1 MNGEAPTAVEV
12 IKSPALLLATWWGTG
27 LSPRAPGT
35 VGSLAA
41 LPFCSIWLL
50 YFPPWGVA
58 GVALLLLFLGVWAA
72 EQAGAAWGKPD
83 HGAIVIDEV
92 LGQLLALALP
102 YYVLGASAVSFQFLL
117 VGFVLFR
124 LFDIAKP
131 WPVSYFDNHWKSGWG
146 VMLDDVV
153 AGLLAGLGALLVLP
167 LLG

>member
-1 MNGEAPTAVEV
+1 MNGEAPAAAEV

-50 YFPPWGVA
+50 YLPLWGVA
-58 GVALLLLFLGVWAA
+58 GVALLLMFLGVWAA

>member
-1 MNGEAPTAVEV
+1 M
-12 IKSPALLLATWWGTG
+12 
-27 LSPRAPGT
+27 
-35 VGSLAA
+35 
-41 LPFCSIWLL
+41 
-50 YFPPWGVA
+50 
-58 GVALLLLFLGVWAA
+58 LLFLGVWAA

>member
-1 MNGEAPTAVEV
+1 MNSESPTAAEV

-41 LPFCSIWLL
+41 LP
-50 YFPPWGVA
+50 
-58 GVALLLLFLGVWAA
+58 
-72 EQAGAAWGKPD
+72 
-83 HGAIVIDEV
+83 
-92 LGQLLALALP
+92 
-102 YYVLGASAVSFQFLL
+102 YYMLGASAVNFQFLL

-124 LFDIAKP
+124 FFDIAKP

-167 LLG
+167 MLG

>member
-1 MNGEAPTAVEV
+1 MNVEAPTAAAV

-50 YFPPWGVA
+50 YLPPWGVA

-167 LLG
+167 LLV

>member
-1 MNGEAPTAVEV
+1 MNSEAPTVAEV

-35 VGSLAA
+35 VGSVAA
-41 LPFCSIWLL
+41 LPFCTFWLL
-50 YFPPWGVA
+50 YLPAWGVA
-58 GVALLLLFLGVWAA
+58 GVAFVLLILGVWAA
-72 EQAGAAWGKPD
+72 EQAGAAWGKAD

-92 LGQLLALALP
+92 LGQFLALAVP
-102 YYVLGASAVSFQFLL
+102 CYVLGASAASFHLLL

-124 LFDIAKP
+124 FFDIAKP
-131 WPVSYFDNHWKSGWG
+131 WPVSYFDKHWKSGWG

-153 AGLLAGLGALLVLP
+153 AGLLAGLGAVLVLP

>member
-1 MNGEAPTAVEV
+1 MNVEAPTAAEV

-50 YFPPWGVA
+50 YLPPWGVA

-102 YYVLGASAVSFQFLL
+102 YGPQPHPRQISAVHVRNL
-117 VGFVLFR
+117 
-124 LFDIAKP
+124 
-131 WPVSYFDNHWKSGWG
+131 
-146 VMLDDVV
+146 
-153 AGLLAGLGALLVLP
+153 
-167 LLG
+167 